1 MSHYCNFYKTILI
14 VLAEGFPQQSV
25 CTRSLKIITHFIIIN
40 NGLLWSKTR
49 LWGSFSLTIRLI
61 DFYLLKQ
68 KSANWKNTMICVISD
83 VHNQM
88 MSLFKEPKLVAVLCV
103 QLFMAIKSNLIV
115 NTSQALVWIDHVH
128 RLLFGYIHQEATT
141 KRPHI

>member
-1 MSHYCNFYKTILI
+1 
-14 VLAEGFPQQSV
+14 
-25 CTRSLKIITHFIIIN
+25 
-40 NGLLWSKTR
+40 
-49 LWGSFSLTIRLI
+49 
-61 DFYLLKQ
+61 
-68 KSANWKNTMICVISD
+68 MICVITD

-115 NTSQALVWIDHVH
+115 NASQALVWIDHVH

-141 KRPHI
+141 KRPHIWQEIKLQNNIQIRTKITIDIPV